1 MAIISVMTVLTAFVS
16 QYIINGGIMFVTIQ
30 KEASLFDIV
39 GHSQEVTCLHI
50 NKLAF
55 GDANGNARLE
65 ISSDRTFLK
74 IYTEDDFVSVAK
86 IPIED
91 IDSIEFGKVNIN
103 GYTGES
109 FEMKKNWW

>member
-1 MAIISVMTVLTAFVS
+1 MLLFKLPMVI
-16 QYIINGGIMFVTIQ
+16 IMFCKVE
-30 KEASLFDIV
+30 KECELFDII

-50 NKLAF
+50 NKISF

-65 ISSDRTFLK
+65 ISSDKRFLK

-86 IPIED
+86 MPIED
-91 IDSIEFGKVNIN
+91 IDSIDFGIVNIN

-109 FEMKKNWW
+109 VSLRRDF